1 MKKAII
7 SVLCPFLLLGL
18 GTTGCKQADKT
29 DTLLTVDVKADYPEK
44 EVTLQEFM
52 DVEYIPLETND
63 EFVTQGA
70 VMAIGDKYILVKN
83 YANDGDIYVFD
94 RATGKGIRKINRKGQ
109 GGEEYPFIVS
119 AVLDED
125 NGEMFVNSSEKILV
139 YDLSGNFKR
148 SFKPVGG
155 ATYMDVFNY
164 DKDNLICYDMSVYYK
179 DGEERDKEFYHAV
192 ISKQDGSI
200 TRGIPIPFKTVN
212 APYVQQ
218 GDVVAVAS
226 VRSLIPCRDSWLLVE
241 TSSDTVYS
249 YQPENNWLTPFLVKQ
264 SSGEPEV
271 LITMGPVTERY
282 CFIRTMEKKFDVA
295 SGWGFPVADLMY
307 DKQED
312 ALFKPVVIN
321 ADYIGKQ
328 EVDLTR
334 NVGNGEVATYQA
346 LAADGLVEAYTD
358 NGLKGELKEIAST
371 LDEESNPVIMLMKYK
386 K

>member
-1 MKKAII
+1 
-7 SVLCPFLLLGL
+7 
-18 GTTGCKQADKT
+18 
-29 DTLLTVDVKADYPEK
+29 
-44 EVTLQEFM
+44 
-52 DVEYIPLETND
+52 
-63 EFVTQGA
+63 
-70 VMAIGDKYILVKN
+70 
-83 YANDGDIYVFD
+83 
-94 RATGKGIRKINRKGQ
+94 
-109 GGEEYPFIVS
+109 
-119 AVLDED
+119 
-125 NGEMFVNSSEKILV
+125 
-139 YDLSGNFKR
+139 
-148 SFKPVGG
+148 
-155 ATYMDVFNY
+155 MDVFNY

-249 YQPENNWLTPFLVKQ
+249 YQPENNRLTPFLVKQ

-271 LITMGPVTERY
+271 LITMGPVTECY
-282 CFIRTMEKKFDVA
+282 YFIRTMEKKFDVA
-295 SGWGFPVADLMY
+295 SGRGFPVADLMY